1 MDNNKSLLNEA
12 TIKRFMKLASLKPLS
27 NDFVMRLSE
36 TEAKE
41 PVTEQESAEET
52 ARQARAFTSAATQGA
67 AKADPKAW
75 QQLSDED
82 DAELTGALMGQK
94 AASLK
99 EGGAVYNEDDEVSP
113 EDLGGGDLDLPE
125 EGGEEALEGA
135 PLTVAGVES
144 ALESGLN
151 ALVAE
156 LEAGIP
162 GLELSVDGNG
172 EEDLGGEELPG
183 EGEEVGLGGPPPEDI
198 DVALAER
205 KIVETV
211 VARVA
216 SRLKNRVK
224 KERIAE
230 ALTEKIFQ
238 RLTKK

>member
-1 MDNNKSLLNEA
+1 M
-12 TIKRFMKLASLKPLS
+12 
-27 NDFVMRLSE
+27 
-36 TEAKE
+36 
-41 PVTEQESAEET
+41 
-52 ARQARAFTSAATQGA
+52 
-67 AKADPKAW
+67 
-75 QQLSDED
+75 
-82 DAELTGALMGQK
+82 TGALMGQK

-99 EGGAVYNEDDEVSP
+99 EGDMVYNEDEPSP

-172 EEDLGGEELPG
+172 EEELGGEEPPA
-183 EGEEVGLGGPPPEDI
+183 EEVGLGGPPPEDI

>member
-36 TEAKE
+36 TETKE
-41 PVTEQESAEET
+41 PVTEEEAVT
-52 ARQARAFTSAATQGA
+52 EEEEPEVEAVSKTTL
-67 AKADPKAW
+67 D
-75 QQLSDED
+75 
-82 DAELTGALMGQK
+82 
-94 AASLK
+94 
-99 EGGAVYNEDDEVSP
+99 EGGVDYNEDDEVSP

-125 EGGEEALEGA
+125 EGAPEEGA
-135 PLTVAGVES
+135 PMTLGSVES

-216 SRLKNRVK
+216 SRLKNRVQ

-230 ALTEKIFQ
+230 ALTAKIFQ
-238 RLTKK
+238 SLSKK